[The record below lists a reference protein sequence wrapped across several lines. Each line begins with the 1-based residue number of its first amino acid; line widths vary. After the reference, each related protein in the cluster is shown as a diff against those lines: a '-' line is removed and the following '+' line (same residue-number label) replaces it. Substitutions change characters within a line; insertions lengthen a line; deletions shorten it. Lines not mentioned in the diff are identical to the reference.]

1 MTDKRYK
8 TGLPENRSTLPAYP
22 KPWYTEKVKTECL
35 RDAKKHHLSGALGGR
50 SWRFPNSGLGDFKD
64 RYPTLS
70 GTESCT
76 FPPIFAMSNPTCL
89 SDKKHKRI
97 SKEQACFSKQ
107 NPRQQ
112 SRREHVEAVEQKLK
126 QHPLVMFPHF
136 QQSLS
141 PELFDQ
147 VLSILEPDMCVN
159 RACTGT
165 TPEKAKHSD
174 DSTEACETSV
184 QESGSEEDAMTVDSS
199 PKNPYK
205 RMQTKQS
212 SERIDQVVNIK
223 RLHSP
228 SQDEDLKKVTKLFC
242 DWDAVLGGGNNLTE
256 STLLDLF
263 VSERKTSLTFPI
275 QAIES
280 KNMPENLHTSV
291 EDLRRASTREALLK
305 DSEPHKNN
313 PGTKRPKYGAWYLDS
328 KTWNKIYADE
338 QLPDPNFIPEDSEFL
353 GQSSEKD
360 KEFKQMYG
368 AQLFKE
374 FIIHKGLRGPR
385 FMSPLFAGE
394 QDHRTRPNA
403 AGSASA
409 RKEKVVF

>member
-1 MTDKRYK
+1 MEK
-8 TGLPENRSTLPAYP
+8 NFV
-22 KPWYTEKVKTECL
+22 YTEKVKTECL

-184 QESGSEEDAMTVDSS
+184 QESGSEEDAMQVDLQRYAG
-199 PKNPYK
+199 YK
-205 RMQTKQS
+205 SLSGT
-212 SERIDQVVNIK
+212 EPLNIVPWTH
-223 RLHSP
+223 RDGHSC
-228 SQDEDLKKVTKLFC
+228 FC
-242 DWDAVLGGGNNLTE
+242 HRNNLTE

-305 DSEPHKNN
+305 DSEPHKV
-313 PGTKRPKYGAWYLDS
+313 LS
-328 KTWNKIYADE
+328 
-338 QLPDPNFIPEDSEFL
+338 
-353 GQSSEKD
+353 
-360 KEFKQMYG
+360 
-368 AQLFKE
+368 
-374 FIIHKGLRGPR
+374 
-385 FMSPLFAGE
+385 
-394 QDHRTRPNA
+394 
-403 AGSASA
+403 
-409 RKEKVVF
+409 V